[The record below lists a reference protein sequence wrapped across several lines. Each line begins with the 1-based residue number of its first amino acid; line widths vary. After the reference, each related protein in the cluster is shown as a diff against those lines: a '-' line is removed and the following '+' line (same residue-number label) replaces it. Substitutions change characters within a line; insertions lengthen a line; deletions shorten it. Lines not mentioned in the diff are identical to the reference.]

1 MRLNQ
6 NLLHTKTLHKEL
18 ALRNPKQCRIE
29 NKDSMHFQHLFPYH
43 HHRLDR
49 HRQALNYQNKKT
61 LSNHPRFSPK

>member
-29 NKDSMHFQHLFPYH
+29 NKDSMHFQHLFPYR
-43 HHRLDR
+43 HHRLDIVK
-49 HRQALNYQNKKT
+49 HSTTGTKKT
-61 LSNHPRFSPK
+61 LSNHPKSSPK